1 MTTEQLIELLAADL
15 TPVSRRRILWTTI
28 LALATGIVAAFGAML
43 LIFDPR
49 AQLLSGRSLDTLL
62 IKVLFASGV
71 AATAALFLPQ
81 LTRPETRMRRLPKLV
96 LIPFVAV
103 AASAIVAL
111 ALSPWPISVGVI
123 FGRDWMTCLFYVP
136 LLAII
141 PFAFVVWALRTGA
154 STDPVHAGEIAGLVA
169 AGLGAL
175 ACALPCHDGA
185 LPSIALWYGLPI
197 WICAAVGAKLGPI
210 LLRW

>member
-43 LIFDPR
+43 LIFNPR

-96 LIPFVAV
+96 LIPYVCGYGISYRGSRIVSLAHLGRRDFRKRLDDMPFLRSTARHQTFRFCRLG
-103 AASAIVAL
+103 AAHGSVDRSSARRRNRWPGCGRPRCTGLCVAL
-111 ALSPWPISVGVI
+111 
-123 FGRDWMTCLFYVP
+123 
-136 LLAII
+136 
-141 PFAFVVWALRTGA
+141 
-154 STDPVHAGEIAGLVA
+154 
-169 AGLGAL
+169 
-175 ACALPCHDGA
+175 
-185 LPSIALWYGLPI
+185 
-197 WICAAVGAKLGPI
+197 
-210 LLRW
+210 